1 MELLQKYIKEIEQDL
16 KIDEFN
22 VKEVQMNAPGKKH
35 FWISRLINHKVELNN
50 LKNEKNAIRKT
61 LIERVSE
68 NSPVT
73 LSFAAI
79 EKTVDKT
86 DEIERLNFKIKENE
100 ILIEFLEKTE
110 KVFSSLTFDI
120 RNIVEIIKV
129 ENN

>member
-1 MELLQKYIKEIEQDL
+1 MELLQKYIKEIEHDL
-16 KIDEFN
+16 KIDKFN
-22 VKEVQMNAPGKKH
+22 VKEVQMNAPGNKH

-50 LKNEKNAIRKT
+50 LKTEKILTRKT
-61 LIERVSE
+61 LIDKISK

-73 LSFAAI
+73 LSFATL
-79 EKTVDKT
+79 EKTVDNT
-86 DEIERLNFKIKENE
+86 DEVQRLNFKIKENE

>member
-50 LKNEKNAIRKT
+50 LKNEKNTTRKT

-73 LSFAAI
+73 LSFAAL